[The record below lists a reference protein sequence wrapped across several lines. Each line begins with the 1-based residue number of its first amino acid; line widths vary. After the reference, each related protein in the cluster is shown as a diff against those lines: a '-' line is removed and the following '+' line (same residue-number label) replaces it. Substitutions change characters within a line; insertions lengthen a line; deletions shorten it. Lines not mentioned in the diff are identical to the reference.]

1 MKHSDDSIYKTNIH
15 TKPHSYIY
23 FTGTYVC
30 KYIENSGRTQK
41 GEKAVTFWWD
51 SRILGEDRD

>member
-41 GEKAVTFWWD
+41 GEKAVTFW
-51 SRILGEDRD
+51 